1 MFKEMGRN
9 YLLWASLV
17 VACGLSCVDK
27 KSGVPW
33 PTSGWEW
40 STPAEEGM
48 IHDSLKAFSAQL
60 KSGELG
66 YIDGMLIVRNGKIIF
81 EESYENNYDSL
92 YKATNTRPGQYNYY
106 DSQWHPYYNKTKLHT
121 MQSVSKSFTAAAI
134 GIAIKKGHVESVDVG
149 IKDYFKEYESAFN
162 DKKKKAITIK
172 DALTMRAGIKWD
184 ELSMPYT
191 DTTSN
196 CVKMETS
203 DDWIEY
209 VLSQPMVADPGE
221 KWEYSS
227 GVTMLLSKII
237 LEATGKNVSDY
248 LEKELFSK
256 IGINNYYWKQ
266 TPKGL
271 TDAEGGLY
279 LEPRDLAKFGYLYLN
294 GGVWNGKEV
303 LPKDWVT
310 NNSAELIDTI
320 WPALKYGQQWW
331 FIPYNKDNIAWLASG
346 LGGQRMLIIP
356 EFDIVAV
363 FTGWNVYEITA
374 LSSYL
379 ALQAVL
385 NAVLK

>member
-40 STPAEEGM
+40 STPAKEG
-48 IHDSLKAFSAQL
+48 ISHDSLRAFSAQL

-92 YKATNTRPGQYNYY
+92 YKATNTKPGQYNYY

-196 CVKMETS
+196 CVKMEAS
-203 DDWIEY
+203 DDWVEY
-209 VLSQPMVADPGE
+209 VLSQPMIADPGE

-237 LEATGKNVSDY
+237 LEATGENVSDY
-248 LEKELFSK
+248 LEKELFNKS
-256 IGINNYYWKQ
+256 
-266 TPKGL
+266 
-271 TDAEGGLY
+271 
-279 LEPRDLAKFGYLYLN
+279 F
-294 GGVWNGKEV
+294 
-303 LPKDWVT
+303 VT
-310 NNSAELIDTI
+310 FFNS
-320 WPALKYGQQWW
+320 
-331 FIPYNKDNIAWLASG
+331 NKH
-346 LGGQRMLIIP
+346 
-356 EFDIVAV
+356 
-363 FTGWNVYEITA
+363 
-374 LSSYL
+374 
-379 ALQAVL
+379 
-385 NAVLK
+385 